1 MGTLAGFKIGN
12 FWNLPLICTMDLHQD
27 LCRCLHNI
35 LADCLHQYTPEA
47 QFSNLLK
54 ILSQLLLEPALKM
67 VGWSLPGSERH
78 LQTNRE
84 IARNNRCR

>member
-54 ILSQLLLEPALKM
+54 ILSIIIRTCSENGWLESARVRKALADK
-67 VGWSLPGSERH
+67 
-78 LQTNRE
+78 Q
-84 IARNNRCR
+84 RNSQK